1 MSYQINVAKIL
12 REKNSNTIDMVL
24 CDKNDLEKSF
34 QRICYVVKKW
44 GGGIDRIKRGMQ
56 YDVTE
61 N

>member
-1 MSYQINVAKIL
+1 MAKIL